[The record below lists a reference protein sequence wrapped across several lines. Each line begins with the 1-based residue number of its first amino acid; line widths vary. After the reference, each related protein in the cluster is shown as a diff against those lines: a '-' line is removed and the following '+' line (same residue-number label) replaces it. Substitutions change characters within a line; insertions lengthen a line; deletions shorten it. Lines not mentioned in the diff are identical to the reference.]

1 MKTKKLPVYLIISLT
16 CLSITGCGTSDART
30 EIATEN
36 NAAINQNTQ
45 TEECIED
52 IISDHVTVNTKMTV
66 PDTSFVIY
74 ETKLKEFNI
83 EEVSALLWSEDEKE
97 DLQIQEY
104 DLGTSEV
111 TLQGEK
117 LVLGMGSMMYTKN
130 DDIKYL
136 LQLAAYAEENN
147 ILQTKNL
154 SFMSKEDA
162 EKNTE
167 TFLLELKLGGSIGE
181 KEIYALSKEDL
192 SDIQSIMKTDEN
204 YVGFYDSG
212 KYQECV
218 FGIND
223 EFYYI
228 KYAFE
233 LDGLPILGE
242 SDPTIQMSGGVEQS
256 LLAYP
261 MEAIVLFSN
270 SGICEIRLSGALESL
285 ESDENYKEI
294 IAYDGIK
301 NALNKKFGDV
311 ILSDDYNLSKLWLEY
326 FPKIK
331 ENSFDQVEVI
341 PVWCCKFD
349 INGISD
355 VDYALRFN
363 AFTGE
368 EIS

>member
-1 MKTKKLPVYLIISLT
+1 MEMKKLPVYLIISLI
-16 CLSITGCGTSDART
+16 CLTITGCGTSDARP
-30 EIATEN
+30 EIETEN
-36 NAAINQNTQ
+36 NVAIKKNTQ
-45 TEECIED
+45 TEDCIED
-52 IISDHVTVNTKMTV
+52 IISDHVTVNAKMTV

-111 TLQGEK
+111 TLQDER

-130 DDIKYL
+130 DNIKYL
-136 LQLAAYAEENN
+136 LQLASYAEENN

-154 SFMSKEDA
+154 SFISKEDA
-162 EKNTE
+162 EKNVE
-167 TFLLELKLGGSIGE
+167 TFLSGLKLGGSIGE

-192 SDIQSIMKTDEN
+192 SDIQSTMKTDEH
-204 YVGFYDSG
+204 YIGFYDSG

-218 FGIND
+218 FGAND
-223 EFYYI
+223 EFYYM

-242 SDPTIQMSGGVEQS
+242 SDPTIQMLGGVDQS

-294 IAYDGIK
+294 ITYDGIK

-311 ILSDDYNLSKLWLEY
+311 ILSDDYNLSKIWLEY

-331 ENSFDQVEVI
+331 VDSFDQVEVI
-341 PVWCCKFD
+341 PVWCCEFD
-349 INGISD
+349 INGTSD
-355 VDYALRFN
+355 TDYALRFN